1 MRANTSNCTKVYSTK
16 SNRYSTIGRKME
28 RLSKS
33 IKESEL
39 MSPKYGKALQI
50 ENSKQKLNNLF
61 NN

>member
-1 MRANTSNCTKVYSTK
+1 MRANTSNCTKVYSTRC
-16 SNRYSTIGRKME
+16 SRYSTIGRKME

-39 MSPKYGKALQI
+39 MPPKYGKALQI
-50 ENSKQKLNNLF
+50 ENSKQNLNNLF

>member
-1 MRANTSNCTKVYSTK
+1 MIVNVKVYSTK
-16 SNRYSTIGRKME
+16 SSRYSTIGRKME

-39 MSPKYGKALQI
+39 MPPKYGKALQI